1 MTAQR
6 ESSWYN
12 RRSTKYNYHTM
23 TMAHASA
30 LITRL
35 DDAAGSAIPR
45 TSGCPSRRS
54 DHTAVCWTK
63 GINDRAINESKRMT
77 STREMA
83 AFHGSLL
90 YSTIYRVNICAETHR
105 FDEPRPWK
113 GSPYRLLTALRR
125 PLEIYTHVYIY
136 IYTLQETWFIE
147 VARRQRLIWRT
158 SWNKSFDNCTGYC
171 VSHRLQRIFNI
182 SSKSLFWLISE

>member
-1 MTAQR
+1 MCGDRDVCRFLKKERNTMTAQR

-90 YSTIYRVNICAETHR
+90 YSTLYRVNICAETHR

-136 IYTLQETWFIE
+136 SSRNVIHWSSAKT
-147 VARRQRLIWRT
+147 T
-158 SWNKSFDNCTGYC
+158 SHLANK
-171 VSHRLQRIFNI
+171 L
-182 SSKSLFWLISE
+182 K